1 MERFLPQ
8 GDGLG
13 WAEKAWG
20 PLRALSVQLELDSE
34 AEGALE
40 AIQTIVFPYG
50 GVNGSLERG
59 CDLP

>member
-40 AIQTIVFPYG
+40 AI
-50 GVNGSLERG
+50 
-59 CDLP
+59 